1 MLPFIVETLIHL
13 KSISRMVWDQI
24 QFPFSRVVNFP
35 SYLLV
40 HPLPTNLSRLLCI
53 ILKLTWMDQSVSGL
67 NSVAL
72 VYLSAAEVTPHCLN
86 TVALKW
92 ISATERTSSLSLVF
106 FRNILIILGQ
116 QVVSPPTFWKQPVK
130 FWKITCSNSDG
141 NCMEI
146 YRLVWHNVIVSIL
159 SLPIS
164 FDSYR
169 SSWMSFHGSWAAFVK
184 FTLDT
189 LYFFVAIINGSL

>member
-1 MLPFIVETLIHL
+1 MLPFICRDFNPFEIYFTNGVRSDPL
-13 KSISRMVWDQI
+13 KLSW
-24 QFPFSRVVNFP
+24 VVNFP

-40 HPLPTNLSRLLCI
+40 HPFPKFSDLVMSALYYPQTNMNNQLFLDS
-53 ILKLTWMDQSVSGL
+53 

-92 ISATERTSSLSLVF
+92 ISATERTSSLTLVF

-116 QVVSPPTFWKQPVK
+116 QVVCPPTFWKQPVK

-146 YRLVWHNVIVSIL
+146 HRLVW
-159 SLPIS
+159 
-164 FDSYR
+164 
-169 SSWMSFHGSWAAFVK
+169 A
-184 FTLDT
+184 
-189 LYFFVAIINGSL
+189 

>member
-1 MLPFIVETLIHL
+1 M
-13 KSISRMVWDQI
+13 
-24 QFPFSRVVNFP
+24 VNFP

-40 HPLPTNLSRLLCI
+40 HPLSPLMSCLLCI

-92 ISATERTSSLSLVF
+92 ISATERTSSLTLVF

-116 QVVSPPTFWKQPVK
+116 QVVCPPTFWKQPVK
-130 FWKITCSNSDG
+130 FWKITCSNSDRLL
-141 NCMEI
+141 EI
-146 YRLVWHNVIVSIL
+146 HRLVWHNVSLFQYWAFL
-159 SLPIS
+159 SLLIHTGHLECL
-164 FDSYR
+164 FMDLELLLLI
-169 SSWMSFHGSWAAFVK
+169 
-184 FTLDT
+184 TLDA
-189 LYFFVAIINGSL
+189 LYFLLLS

>member
-169 SSWMSFHGSWAAFVK
+169 SYTCQKNHCILNGRMLVFLTVK
-184 FTLDT
+184 K
-189 LYFFVAIINGSL
+189 Y